1 MYLFTYVFTL
11 PAITIYVKIYLLNYV
26 FICGNKE
33 ESTTWR
39 LNMADRKTYTVRIEP
54 ELMKSLKMLAVAREL
69 NVSDLLE
76 EAVLEMLK
84 KSGVDGKK
92 SAKK

>member
-1 MYLFTYVFTL
+1 
-11 PAITIYVKIYLLNYV
+11 
-26 FICGNKE
+26 
-33 ESTTWR
+33 
-39 LNMADRKTYTVRIEP
+39 MADRKTYTVRIEP